1 MECELALGAES
12 RFELK
17 GAILVYAVGH
27 LASGAFAAWHDAYAT
42 PDRAPHLGPATPLST
57 NFLRELSRGLGA
69 QTKPEILP
77 DNILVRT
84 HDTLIWWTPPT
95 RRRMFFRH
103 DDPLAAVSGRTF
115 PQPALVYKVTRTDL
129 WLRALSTNKRPTA
142 TTPLMIAPY
151 YNVNVEG
158 AVCQGSMRSPTDPAV
173 ASIPQWENAFFDS
186 EFTHIYG
193 AGRFTR
199 HPGGLI
205 SLWTKLANATRFPIA
220 TLVTANETLAQ
231 FAERDQ

>member
-17 GAILVYAVGH
+17 GAVLVYAAGH
-27 LASGAFAAWHDAYAT
+27 LASGAFAAWHEAHAT
-42 PDRAPHLGPATPLST
+42 PDQAPHLSAAMPLST
-57 NFLRELSRGLGA
+57 NFLRELARGLGS

-77 DNILVRT
+77 DNVLVRT
-84 HDTLIWWTPPT
+84 PDTLIWWTPTT

-103 DDPLAAVSGRTF
+103 DDPLSAVSGRSF
-115 PQPALVYKVTRTDL
+115 SHPALLFKVTRSEL
-129 WLRALSTNKRPTA
+129 WLRALSTNKRPAA

-151 YNVNVEG
+151 YNVNIEG
-158 AVCQGSMRSPTDPAV
+158 AVCQGSMRSPADAAV
-173 ASIPQWENAFFDS
+173 ASIPLWENAFFGS
-186 EFTHIYG
+186 EFTHLYG
-193 AGRFTR
+193 AGNFTP

-205 SLWTKLANATRFPIA
+205 ALWTSLTNTTRFPTA
-220 TLVTANETLAQ
+220 ALVPANETLAQ